1 MAKTQTYSEE
11 LLVLAVEKYAA
22 AHRGKIQMTKLAE
35 WARTNVPGLEDV
47 KDINFKRRTTVKNPK
62 TGKSESIKR
71 QCTIRIEEIN
81 EARIP
86 TAKKNINT
94 LLHSANIDE
103 FINLP
108 IYEQRESIIEA
119 RRFME
124 NLRHENSKLRAE
136 ILRNRMNEEENSK
149 ISSEIST
156 SIKKLQKAQE
166 KLKFMV
172 NQLVKYSNL
181 IEAQE
186 ALVSVGVFTTG
197 FDIKKFEASLSD
209 DIDHLIDAYKSI
221 KPFDFGQSA
230 DSEQN
235 QDKNNVAETEQEE
248 NTDTDICGKMIS
260 MLNFNKNE
268 ENNND

>member
-11 LLVLAVEKYAA
+11 LLVFAVEKYAA

-35 WARTNVPGLEDV
+35 WARANVPGLEDV

-124 NLRHENSKLRAE
+124 NLLHENSKLRAE

-149 ISSEIST
+149 ISSEISA
-156 SIKKLQKAQE
+156 SIKKLQKTQE

-172 NQLVKYSNL
+172 NQIIKYSNL

-186 ALVSVGVFTTG
+186 ALVSVGVFTTD
-197 FDIKKFEASLSD
+197 FDIKKFESSLSD

-221 KPFDFGQSA
+221 KPFDFEQSA

-235 QDKNNVAETEQEE
+235 QDKNNAAETEQEE